1 MSFGIDR
8 FVRYTIIAPKGA
20 FLIPSFFELLCISV
34 LVIITLQ
41 IEQGISDG

>member
-20 FLIPSFFELLCISV
+20 FLIPSFFELLCIA
-34 LVIITLQ
+34 LLDILTIQ
-41 IEQGISDG
+41 KQQEINDG